1 MSFVQIIDMR
11 TKNVDEIQNLERE
24 WEKATEGKRTLRRSI
39 IGRDRNDPDHYLVLA
54 FFDSYESAMTNS
66 NLPETTEFGR
76 KQSYRRDRLWCV
88 GIATNPTTERVKIR
102 SATLAELAEL
112 GQGCAQCR
120 DVREIHAYVNLSAE
134 GRTRRRDGDLKLRPI
149 CLQEHAFAEFT

>member
-39 IGRDRNDPDHYLVLA
+39 IGRDRNDPNHYLVLA

-76 KQSYRRDRLWCV
+76 KQSALLDAPMQFTDL
-88 GIATNPTTERVKIR
+88 
-102 SATLAELAEL
+102 
-112 GQGCAQCR
+112 
-120 DVREIHAYVNLSAE
+120 DVIEDHS
-134 GRTRRRDGDLKLRPI
+134 
-149 CLQEHAFAEFT
+149 

>member
-66 NLPETTEFGR
+66 NLPETTEFGQ
-76 KQSYRRDRLWCV
+76 KQSALLDGPMQFIDL
-88 GIATNPTTERVKIR
+88 
-102 SATLAELAEL
+102 
-112 GQGCAQCR
+112 
-120 DVREIHAYVNLSAE
+120 DVIEDHS
-134 GRTRRRDGDLKLRPI
+134 
-149 CLQEHAFAEFT
+149 